1 MKKLIS
7 ITATVTSMSLLLSI
21 APAAW
26 AESSP
31 TSVVQDVSNTLNL
44 DQKVTEQLT
53 DAITALAG
61 KQTIQFTSADTAFE
75 DWMVNSTLTGL
86 AEADVSQ
93 NYNSKMGKVTST
105 LINYK
110 ADDLNKVLDQALYTK
125 IQSFLKSFD
134 KDKKFKADAFW
145 RVKQDVNDSGLKNY
159 WVIWGHDQSL
169 YVDVDHNNQLSASI
183 LYDLRDARATLTNK
197 ARNSLKMLGI
207 SSVKAFDYSLLT
219 KENKDTLWVYQD
231 DSSINSVHIGS
242 STGKVWKVIN
252 EFGTDWNNDA
262 DFKKSFA
269 KPKLSKKKAL
279 SAAVP
284 KVKSIFGL
292 NLKGYSVRI
301 QDNQYTFTKKGA
313 TTLIGKI
320 NKKGAFY
327 SFEAIPVN
335 GVRN

>member
-7 ITATVTSMSLLLSI
+7 ITATITSMSLLLSV

-44 DQKVTEQLT
+44 DPKVTEQLT

-61 KQTIQFTSADTAFE
+61 TQKIQFTSADTAFD
-75 DWMVNSTLTGL
+75 DWVVNSTLSGV
-86 AEADVSQ
+86 AEADVTQ
-93 NYNSKMGKVTST
+93 NYNSKTAKVTST

-110 ADDLNKVLDQALYTK
+110 ADDLNKVMDQALYNK

-134 KDKKFKADAFW
+134 KDNKFKADAFW

-183 LYDLRDARATLTNK
+183 LYDLKDARATHTNK
-197 ARNSLKMLGI
+197 ARNSLKMLGV

-231 DSSINSVHIGS
+231 DSRVNSVHIGS

-279 SAAVP
+279 SAAAS

-327 SFEAIPVN
+327 SFEAIPAN